1 MPARP
6 AIPEPLKRRAR
17 GPVAALYLMRPRS
30 WPVVAGHLLAGAAAA
45 APLETLLARAPWI
58 LAAAIFWSVGLN
70 GGTLAL
76 NSAVDKDEGDVGYL
90 DAPPPVPRGLAIFG
104 VGIMVVAL
112 ALSYAAARAGYV
124 GELFPLLLGGSLI
137 LSLLYSVPPIRLK
150 ARAGY
155 DMAVNCLGYGGLT
168 FLAGA
173 AATTQTLDAA
183 VLWAGAGFA
192 VLFASLYPLTQ
203 IYQME
208 EDAGQGIRTL
218 AVMLGRRG
226 SLVLAT
232 VAAAIALTC
241 LALGIMARHPESAL
255 WAVLP
260 LVLPVTLWMRV
271 LLPHLVT
278 GGMACDKK
286 TMYAGLRA
294 WAVTDLVA
302 ALALMPGLMQAAA

>member
-1 MPARP
+1 MSGRP
-6 AIPEPLKRRAR
+6 AIPEPAHRRAR
-17 GPVAALYLMRPRS
+17 GALAALHHMRPRS
-30 WPVVAGHLLAGAAAA
+30 GPVVAGHLLAGAAAA
-45 APLETLLARAPWI
+45 ASPEILLERAPWI
-58 LAAAIFWSVGLN
+58 LAAAVFWSVGLN

-76 NSAVDKDEGDVGYL
+76 NSAVDGDEGDVGYL
-90 DAPPPVPRGLAIFG
+90 DAPPPVPRGLAVFG
-104 VGIMVVAL
+104 VSIMVAAL
-112 ALSYAAARAGYV
+112 ALSYMAARAGYV

-137 LSLLYSVPPIRLK
+137 LSILYSVPPIRLK

-155 DMAVNCLGYGGLT
+155 DMAVNCAGYGGIT

-173 AATTQTLDAA
+173 AATTQPLDVA
-183 VLWAGAGFA
+183 VLWAGTGFA
-192 VLFASLYPLTQ
+192 FLFASVYPLTQ

-208 EDAGQGIRTL
+208 EDARQGVRTL
-218 AVMLGRRG
+218 AVRLGRRG
-226 SLVLAT
+226 SLLLAT
-232 VAAAIALTC
+232 VAAASALTC
-241 LALGIMARHPESAL
+241 LALGIMARHPQTPL

-271 LLPHLVT
+271 LLPHLVS

-302 ALALMPGLMQAAA
+302 ALALMPGLMSAVA